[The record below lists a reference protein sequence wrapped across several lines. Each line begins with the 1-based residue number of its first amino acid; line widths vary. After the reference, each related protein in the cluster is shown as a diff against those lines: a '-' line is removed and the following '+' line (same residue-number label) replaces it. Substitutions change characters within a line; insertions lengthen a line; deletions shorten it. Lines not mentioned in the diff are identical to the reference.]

1 MGRAGAPRPTQTCCF
16 LPISGLSQLCGDT
29 DFARS
34 RPFLPGLM
42 PLMIFRHGGR
52 LVLGSA
58 VGGALALSVAA
69 CGGSSGSTASSAAGG
84 PASPAGAAT
93 AGTPPSSAS
102 AAGGN
107 PSHAGSIDVCSL
119 LSPADASAVAKQF
132 KLSSDPS
139 ATYKLMTVKQPPP
152 TTAYPTSAC
161 QFTIAQVTSDNTG
174 SEAIVTVGVQPA
186 KYLDKTGTKI
196 NGLGDEAY
204 DEGEYVEVRV
214 GDVVLQSNNHQGAGK
229 DFINA
234 LYRAMIPNVKLSA
247 DPSGIPPRR

>member
-1 MGRAGAPRPTQTCCF
+1 
-16 LPISGLSQLCGDT
+16 
-29 DFARS
+29 
-34 RPFLPGLM
+34 
-42 PLMIFRHGGR
+42 MIFRHCGR
-52 LVLGSA
+52 LILGPA

-84 PASPAGAAT
+84 SASPAGAAT
-93 AGTPPSSAS
+93 AGATPSSAS
-102 AAGGN
+102 AAGN

-139 ATYKLMTVKQPPP
+139 ATYKLMTQKQPPP

-174 SEAIVTVGVQPA
+174 SEAIVTVGVQ
-186 KYLDKTGTKI
+186 DKTGTKI

-214 GDVVLQSNNHQGAGK
+214 GDVVLQSNNNQGASK

-234 LYRAMIPNVKLSA
+234 LYRAMIPNVK
-247 DPSGIPPRR
+247 

>member
-1 MGRAGAPRPTQTCCF
+1 
-16 LPISGLSQLCGDT
+16 
-29 DFARS
+29 
-34 RPFLPGLM
+34 M
-42 PLMIFRHGGR
+42 PVMIFRLRGR
-52 LVLGSA
+52 LILGPA

-69 CGGSSGSTASSAAGG
+69 CGASGNVTSSAAGG
-84 PASPAGAAT
+84 SAAPTGRATASASQSPAT
-93 AGTPPSSAS
+93 

-132 KLSSDPS
+132 KLAADPS

-161 QFTIAQVTSDNTG
+161 QFTIAQVTPDNTG

-186 KYLDKTGTKI
+186 KYLDRTGTKI

-204 DEGEYVEVRV
+204 DEDEYVEVRV
-214 GDVVLQSNNHQGAGK
+214 GDVVLQSNNNQGASK

-234 LYRAMIPNVKLSA
+234 LYRAMIPNVKLS
-247 DPSGIPPRR
+247 PSPG